1 MRLQLHGRYP
11 TLTPGFSPQF
21 SWIAFLYSRI
31 HTPWKAGGF
40 TSACK
45 LETSVMQLKRCIWK
59 PKVPFIPAQRTL
71 SASFNQF
78 LLILL
83 LLSSYVL
90 ILSCGHK
97 HPLVLNYAAIFTFF
111 FFNKFDMWKKR
122 NDLLHLLISM
132 EWIHIPPWSISSHH
146 GLKTDLKMPEFLTII
161 FVPKYKMAP
170 TFHSLYLYI
179 NIWPSMW

>member
-1 MRLQLHGRYP
+1 MEFCFYVFILAAL
-11 TLTPGFSPQF
+11 PGIWDLSSMAGIQPSPLQF
-21 SWIAFLYSRI
+21 SWIAFLYSHI
-31 HTPWKAGGF
+31 HTTCKAGGF

-97 HPLVLNYAAIFTFF
+97 HPLVLNYAAIFTC

-132 EWIHIPPWSISSHH
+132 E
-146 GLKTDLKMPEFLTII
+146 
-161 FVPKYKMAP
+161 
-170 TFHSLYLYI
+170 
-179 NIWPSMW
+179 